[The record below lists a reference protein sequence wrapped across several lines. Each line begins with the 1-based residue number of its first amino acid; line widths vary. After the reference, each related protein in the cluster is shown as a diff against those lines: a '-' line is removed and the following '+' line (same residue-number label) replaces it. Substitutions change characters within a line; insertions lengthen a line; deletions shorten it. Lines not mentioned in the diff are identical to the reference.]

1 MKKAISLFSALL
13 LSVIAFGQQA
23 LYDAATVV
31 SPQINDDNSVTFRLN
46 VPKAITVTVS
56 GDFEGDDGN
65 VEYPLV
71 QGADGVWTYTTEPL
85 EPELYSYFFKVNGT
99 RYLDP
104 SNIYQNRDIATWTNI
119 FNHPPHDHLHPS
131 RI

>member
-46 VPKAITVTVS
+46 VPKAITVSVS

-65 VEYPLV
+65 VEYSLV

-85 EPELYSYFFKVNGT
+85 EPELYS
-99 RYLDP
+99 
-104 SNIYQNRDIATWTNI
+104 
-119 FNHPPHDHLHPS
+119 
-131 RI
+131 